1 MASTYPVVSEIW
13 TLFEGTLILQAK
25 RLVEDIAKHQKADPK
40 ALWAKIKPQVRI
52 GILDIDL
59 PEPLL
64 TLCSHPSGSC
74 EGGAIA
80 LRCRAPCLLGFD
92 ACQKHIGMRK
102 QAKPAHELVDRVMDF
117 KGGVY
122 FVDSRAIAHDRNGRP
137 KGYVKDEVLYLFEKE
152 V

>member
-1 MASTYPVVSEIW
+1 MANTYPVVSEIW

-52 GILDIDL
+52 GIIDIDL

-92 ACQKHIGMRK
+92 ACQKHIGTRNT
-102 QAKPAHELVDRVMDF
+102 QRGTHELVDRVLDF

>member
-1 MASTYPVVSEIW
+1 
-13 TLFEGTLILQAK
+13 
-25 RLVEDIAKHQKADPK
+25 
-40 ALWAKIKPQVRI
+40 
-52 GILDIDL
+52 
-59 PEPLL
+59 
-64 TLCSHPSGSC
+64 
-74 EGGAIA
+74 
-80 LRCRAPCLLGFD
+80 
-92 ACQKHIGMRK
+92 MRK